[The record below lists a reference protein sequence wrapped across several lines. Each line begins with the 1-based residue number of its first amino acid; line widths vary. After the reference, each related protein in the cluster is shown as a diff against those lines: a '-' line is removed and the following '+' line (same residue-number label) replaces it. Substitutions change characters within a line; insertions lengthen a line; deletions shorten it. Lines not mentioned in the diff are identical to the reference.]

1 MAKVKTIILGQDH
14 PIFSEGVVLSSHRKD
29 DDIYK
34 AMKLGRKGS
43 KKKHE
48 NEEK

>member
-1 MAKVKTIILGQDH
+1 MAKVKTIILSQDH
-14 PIFSEGVVLSSHRKD
+14 PIFSEGVVLSSHQKD

-43 KKKHE
+43 KK